1 MNVLFSLLTGGAVPP
16 LLLGSGVFFLV
27 WLRGRPLTRPRGM
40 LRALTEKRPGGVSPF
55 RALTQALAGT
65 LGVGNVVGVANAIAI
80 GGAGAIFFMWVS
92 ALLAMIL
99 KYAEILLAVRH
110 RETLPD
116 GSHTGGAALYLRA
129 AFPRRHR
136 AGAVP
141 AVLFAALMVLNALTM
156 GCVIQVNAI
165 ADVFRGVQGVPV
177 WVTAAVLVVL
187 AVPVIPRGSR
197 AVSAL
202 TEYLVPIM
210 SLGYVILAGAVLF
223 LRREALPSAFAAI
236 FREAFTARGA
246 VGGAVGFLTSR
257 ALRVGT
263 MRGLL
268 SNEAG
273 CGTAPT
279 AHACANTSSPA
290 AQGVWGIFEVFVDTI
305 LLCTLTALVILVNGE
320 VAAPYA
326 ASPVMMT
333 AAAFSATLG
342 RGAAWFLSVAVLCF
356 GYATVVCWADY
367 GAANLRFLGRRG
379 ERFKNVYYAV
389 FAVCIPLGC
398 TLAPGAVWA
407 VSDIAMTALTAI
419 NLFGMVRLRKEVRE
433 ETDRRFGLFQPKKG
447 EQRNSR
453 HGQDQARTPGQEP
466 AEQAAQ
472 TVQTERDAAKAR
484 GMVQ

>member
-1 MNVLFSLLTGGAVPP
+1 MGKKLVVYFTAEGG
-16 LLLGSGVFFLV
+16 
-27 WLRGRPLTRPRGM
+27 R
-40 LRALTEKRPGGVSPF
+40 TE
-55 RALTQALAGT
+55 ALARNVAAAAKADLRELTPTEPYTQDDLYWPNAGCRSVVEMKT
-65 LGVGNVVGVANAIAI
+65 PGFFQPMKPLDVNPGDYDVIFVG
-80 GGAGAIFFMWVS
+80 F
-92 ALLAMIL
+92 
-99 KYAEILLAVRH
+99 
-110 RETLPD
+110 
-116 GSHTGGAALYLRA
+116 
-129 AFPRRHR
+129 
-136 AGAVP
+136 
-141 AVLFAALMVLNALTM
+141 
-156 GCVIQVNAI
+156 
-165 ADVFRGVQGVPV
+165 PV
-177 WVTAAVLVVL
+177 W
-187 AVPVIPRGSR
+187 
-197 AVSAL
+197 
-202 TEYLVPIM
+202 
-210 SLGYVILAGAVLF
+210 
-223 LRREALPSAFAAI
+223 
-236 FREAFTARGA
+236 
-246 VGGAVGFLTSR
+246 
-257 ALRVGT
+257 
-263 MRGLL
+263 
-268 SNEAG
+268 

-290 AQGVWGIFEVFVDTI
+290 AQGVWGILEVFVDTI

-398 TLAPGAVWA
+398 ALAPGAVWA
-407 VSDIAMTALTAI
+407 VSDFAMTALTAI

-466 AEQAAQ
+466 AGQPAQA
-472 TVQTERDAAKAR
+472 VQAERDAAKAR